1 MEMSESLQMA
11 GIKTTIFHRGTLPAN
26 RWDDELSKVMLK
38 ELKINGVEFIANA
51 ETLAIEEGKNAH
63 LGVVANK
70 GKWEADL
77 ILLAVGVK
85 PNVRLAQAMGLTIG
99 KTGAIAVNSSQQTS
113 LENVYA
119 VGDCCESYHRVSRR
133 WVNIPLGDIANKQ
146 GRDDRGQDGMIAQT
160 ISKAI
165 KEELGLDEKAR
176 GPIIG
181 NYIDWDSQG
190 QSSGNSW
197 ASKVQPAK
205 AFQNRTPDPI
215 TDDSD
220 DSVIPF

>member
-1 MEMSESLQMA
+1 MS
-11 GIKTTIFHRGTLPAN
+11 ITLN
-26 RWDDELSKVMLK
+26 WDITKIEQKYLK
-38 ELKINGVEFIANA
+38 P
-51 ETLAIEEGKNAH
+51 GKYIDA
-63 LGVVANK
+63 
-70 GKWEADL
+70 
-77 ILLAVGVK
+77 
-85 PNVRLAQAMGLTIG
+85 RL
-99 KTGAIAVNSSQQTS
+99 
-113 LENVYA
+113 
-119 VGDCCESYHRVSRR
+119 
-133 WVNIPLGDIANKQ
+133 IANKQ